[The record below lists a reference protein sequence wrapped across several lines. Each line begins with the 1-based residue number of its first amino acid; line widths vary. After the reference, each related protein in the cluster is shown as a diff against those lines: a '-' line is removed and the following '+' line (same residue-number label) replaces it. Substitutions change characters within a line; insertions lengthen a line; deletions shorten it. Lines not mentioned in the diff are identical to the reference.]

1 VLLPNSLL
9 NCCSTIEVIPHTLH
23 AMSVRLHTGL
33 PIEPLIPEILGA
45 LAAAPN
51 LVLEAPPGA
60 GKTTRVPLAL
70 LDADWAKG
78 GKIIVLEPRRL
89 AARGAATR
97 MAAMLGEAVGE
108 TVGYRVRLD
117 RKVGPKTRIE
127 AVTTGLFLRQLQGDP
142 ALPGI
147 AAILFDE
154 FHERTI
160 EGDMALAFALEAQAG
175 LRDDLR
181 LVVMSATLDGESVAQ
196 RIAGARRQ
204 RSEGR
209 AFPVETRHLGDD
221 AQARLEDRMA
231 AAIRRALAEESGD
244 ILAFLP
250 GTAEIRRTQ
259 DRLASEDRAIVL
271 PLYGDL
277 PLAEQDK
284 AIRRDPQGRRKV
296 ILATAIAETSLTIDG
311 VRVVVDSGLRRSP
324 RFDPASG
331 MSRLVTLKASLAAAT
346 QRRGRA
352 GRTEP
357 GVCYRLWSAA
367 SERALPAFDAPEI
380 EAADLAP
387 LALELAVWG
396 IADPASLMLMTP
408 PPAAALSQARGLL
421 RQLEA
426 IDLNNLATAHG
437 RRMAEL
443 GVHPRLAHMMVRA
456 EERGLGDLACDI
468 AAILSERDLLKSRES
483 DADLRHRVQ
492 LLRGDATDPLVDRSQ
507 RSRVKQSA
515 LDWRRQLGVTKG
527 APSSIAH
534 CGQVLALAYPDR
546 LAQRRGSLGQFRL
559 GNGHGAM
566 LPAHDP
572 LAAEDFLAVGSLD
585 GEAREARIFLA
596 APVALAEIEA
606 DFNAAI
612 EERAVLEWNP
622 RAEMVEAKHERRLWS
637 LVLEEKPLKNPVPD
651 QVVAAMI
658 KGIRAMGLAALPW
671 TDAARTL
678 QARIAFLR
686 RAGDERIDWPDM
698 SDQALLA
705 SLEDWLAP
713 YLSGRTRRAH
723 LANLDLTESL
733 LARLDWKQRQALEER
748 APTHLTVP
756 SGSRVPLDYRS
767 GDVPVLAVCLQEM
780 FGAIDTPVIAGG
792 KVQVL
797 LHLLSPARRP
807 VQVTRDLKSFW
818 ANSYR
823 TVKADLKGQ
832 YPKHYWPDDPLQAE
846 PTARAKPRP
855 SPR

>member
-1 VLLPNSLL
+1 
-9 NCCSTIEVIPHTLH
+9 
-23 AMSVRLHTGL
+23 MSARIVTDL

-70 LDADWAKG
+70 LDAAWAKG

-89 AARGAATR
+89 AARGAAAR
-97 MAAMLGEAVGE
+97 MAAMLGEEVGE

-142 ALPGI
+142 ALPGV

-175 LRDDLR
+175 LRENLR

-196 RIAGARRQ
+196 RIPGARRL

-209 AFPVETRHLGDD
+209 AFPVETHHLGDD
-221 AQARLEDRMA
+221 ASARLEDRMA
-231 AAIRRALAEESGD
+231 SAIRRALAEQSGD

-259 DRLASEDRAIVL
+259 ERLSGEDVVL

-277 PLAEQDK
+277 PLSEQDK
-284 AIRRDPQGRRKV
+284 AIRRDPQGRRKI
-296 ILATAIAETSLTIDG
+296 ILATSIAETSLTIDG

-324 RFDPASG
+324 RFDPTSG
-331 MSRLVTLKASLAAAT
+331 MSRLVTVKASLAAAA

-387 LALELAVWG
+387 LALELAAWG
-396 IADPASLMLMTP
+396 IADPASLTLMTP
-408 PPAAALSQARGLL
+408 PPAAALSQARALL

-426 IDLNNLATAHG
+426 IDANNLATPHG

-468 AAILSERDLLKSRES
+468 AATLSERDLLKGRNS

-492 LLRGDATDPLVDRSQ
+492 LLRGDSNDPALDRNQ
-507 RSRVKQSA
+507 RARVRQSA
-515 LDWRRQLGVTKG
+515 QDWRRQLGVKKE
-527 APSSIAH
+527 AQSSVAQ

-546 LAQRRGSLGQFRL
+546 LAQRRGGAGQFRL
-559 GNGHGAM
+559 SNGRGAM
-566 LPAHDP
+566 LPPHDP

-585 GEAREARIFLA
+585 GDAREARIFLA
-596 APVALAEIEA
+596 APIALAEIEE
-606 DFNAAI
+606 DFAGAI
-612 EERAVLEWNP
+612 ETRDQLAWNP
-622 RAEMVEAKHERRLWS
+622 RTETVDAKRERRLWS
-637 LVLEEKPLKNPVPD
+637 LVLEEKPLKNPQPE

-658 KGIRAMGLAALPW
+658 EGIRAVGLEALPW
-671 TDAARTL
+671 TGNARAL
-678 QARIAFLR
+678 QARVAFLR
-686 RAGDERIDWPDM
+686 RVGDERYEWPDL
-698 SDQALLA
+698 SDTALLA
-705 SLEDWLAP
+705 GLEDWLAP
-713 YLSGRTRRAH
+713 YLSGMTRRAH
-723 LANLDLTESL
+723 LANLDLMEAL
-733 LARLDWKQRQALEER
+733 LARLDWKQRQALDDL

-756 SGSRVPLDYRS
+756 SGSRVPLDYQS
-767 GDVPVLAVCLQEM
+767 GEVPVLAVRLQEM
-780 FGAIDTPVIAGG
+780 FGATDTPVIAGG

-818 ANSYR
+818 SSSYR
-823 TVKADLKGQ
+823 AVKADMKGQ
-832 YPKHYWPDDPLQAE
+832 YPKHHWPDDPLQAE

-855 SPR
+855 R

>member
-1 VLLPNSLL
+1 
-9 NCCSTIEVIPHTLH
+9 
-23 AMSVRLHTGL
+23 MSARLQTDL
-33 PIEPLIPEILGA
+33 PIEPLIPDILGA
-45 LAAAPN
+45 LEAAPN

-70 LDADWAKG
+70 LDAAWAKG
-78 GKIIVLEPRRL
+78 GKIVVLEPRRL
-89 AARGAATR
+89 AARGAAAR
-97 MAAMLGEAVGE
+97 MAAMLGEDVGG

-117 RKVGPKTRIE
+117 RKIGPKTRIE
-127 AVTTGLFLRQLQGDP
+127 VVTTGLFLRQLQGDP
-142 ALPGI
+142 ALPGV

-160 EGDMALAFALEAQAG
+160 EGDMALAFALEAQSG

-181 LVVMSATLDGESVAQ
+181 LDVMSATLDGEGVAQ
-196 RIAGARRQ
+196 RIPGSRRL

-231 AAIRRALAEESGD
+231 GAIRRALADESGD
-244 ILAFLP
+244 VLAFLP
-250 GTAEIRRTQ
+250 GTAEIRRTG
-259 DRLASEDRAIVL
+259 DRLADEDRAIVL

-277 PLAEQDK
+277 PLAEQDE
-284 AIRRDPQGRRKV
+284 AIRRDSQGRRKV
-296 ILATAIAETSLTIDG
+296 ILATSIAETSLTIDG
-311 VRVVVDSGLRRSP
+311 VRVVVDSGFRRSP

-331 MSRLVTLKASLAAAT
+331 MSRLVTIKASLAATA

-357 GVCYRLWSAA
+357 GMCYRLWSAA

-396 IADPASLMLMTP
+396 IADPASLTLMTS
-408 PPAAALSQARGLL
+408 PPAAALAQARALL

-426 IDLNNLATAHG
+426 IDAGNLATAHG
-437 RRMAEL
+437 GRMAEL

-468 AAILSERDLLKSRES
+468 AAILGERDLLKGRES

-492 LLRGDATDPLVDRSQ
+492 LLRGDASDRALDRNQ

-515 LDWRRQLGVTKG
+515 LDWRRQLGVKKE
-527 APSSIAH
+527 AQSSVEQS
-534 CGQVLALAYPDR
+534 GQVLALAYPDR
-546 LAQRRGSLGQFRL
+546 LAQRRGGPGQFRL
-559 GNGHGAM
+559 SNGRGAM

-572 LAAEDFLAVGSLD
+572 LAGGDFLAVGSLD

-596 APVALAEIEA
+596 APIALAEIEE
-606 DFNAAI
+606 DFAGAI
-612 EERAVLEWNP
+612 EERDVLAWNP
-622 RAEMVEAKHERRLWS
+622 RAELVDAKRERRLWS
-637 LVLEEKPLKNPVPD
+637 LVLEDKPLKNPVPE
-651 QVVAAMI
+651 QVAAAMI
-658 KGIRAMGLAALPW
+658 EGIRAMGLAALPW
-671 TDAARTL
+671 TDSARNL

-686 RAGDERIDWPDM
+686 RVGDDRYEWPDLT
-698 SDQALLA
+698 DDTLLA

-713 YLSGRTRRAH
+713 YLAGMTRRAH
-723 LANLDLTESL
+723 LANLDLMEAL
-733 LARLDWKQRQALEER
+733 LARLDWKQRQALDDL

-756 SGSRVPLDYRS
+756 SGSRVPLDYQS
-767 GDVPVLAVCLQEM
+767 GEVPVLAVRLQEM
-780 FGAIDTPVIAGG
+780 FGATDTPAIASG

-818 ANSYR
+818 TNSYR
-823 TVKADLKGQ
+823 AVKADLKGQ

-855 SPR
+855 R

>member
-1 VLLPNSLL
+1 
-9 NCCSTIEVIPHTLH
+9 
-23 AMSVRLHTGL
+23 MSARPHTGL

-45 LAAAPN
+45 LGDAAN

-70 LDADWAKG
+70 LDAEWAKH

-89 AARGAATR
+89 AARGAAAR
-97 MAAMLGEAVGE
+97 MAATLGEEVGE

-117 RKVGPKTRIE
+117 RKVGPNTRIE

-196 RIAGARRQ
+196 RIPGSRRL

-231 AAIRRALAEESGD
+231 AAIRRALAEEGGD

-250 GTAEIRRTQ
+250 GTAEIRRTG
-259 DRLASEDRAIVL
+259 DRLADEDRAIVL
-271 PLYGDL
+271 SLYGDL

-284 AIRRDPQGRRKV
+284 AIRPDPQGRRKV
-296 ILATAIAETSLTIDG
+296 ILATSIAETSLTIDG

-324 RFDPASG
+324 RFDSASG
-331 MSRLVTLKASLAAAT
+331 MSRLVTLKASLAATA

-380 EAADLAP
+380 AAADLAP
-387 LALELAVWG
+387 LALELAAWG
-396 IADPASLMLMTP
+396 IADPASLTLMTP

-426 IDLNNLATAHG
+426 IDANDLATAHG

-456 EERGLGDLACDI
+456 EGRGLGDLACDI
-468 AAILSERDLLKSRES
+468 AAILSERDLLKGRES
-483 DADLRHRVQ
+483 DADLRRRVQ
-492 LLRGDATDPLVDRSQ
+492 LLRGEANDPALDRNQ

-515 LDWRRQLGVTKG
+515 LDWRRQLGVRKETQ
-527 APSSIAH
+527 SSTAH

-546 LAQRRGSLGQFRL
+546 LAQRRGGHAQGLGQFRL
-559 GNGHGAM
+559 SNGRGAV

-596 APVALAEIEA
+596 APIALAEIEA
-606 DFNAAI
+606 DFAAAI
-612 EERAVLEWNP
+612 EERDVLAWNA
-622 RAEMVEAKHERRLWS
+622 RAEMVEAKRERRLWS
-637 LVLEEKPLKNPVPD
+637 LVLEERPLKMPAPE

-658 KGIRAMGLAALPW
+658 EGIRAMGLAVLPW
-671 TDAARTL
+671 TDAARNL
-678 QARIAFLR
+678 QARVAFLR
-686 RAGDERIDWPDM
+686 RVGDMRHDWPDM
-698 SDQALLA
+698 SDEALLA
-705 SLEDWLAP
+705 SLEDWLEP
-713 YLSGRTRRAH
+713 YLSGMTRRAH
-723 LANLDLTESL
+723 LANLDLLEAL
-733 LARLDWKQRQALEER
+733 LARLDWKQRQALDEL

-767 GDVPVLAVCLQEM
+767 GDVPVLAVRLQEM

-823 TVKADLKGQ
+823 AVKADLKGQ

-855 SPR
+855 R

>member
-1 VLLPNSLL
+1 
-9 NCCSTIEVIPHTLH
+9 
-23 AMSVRLHTGL
+23 MSARIVTDL
-33 PIEPLIPEILGA
+33 PIEPLVPEILEA
-45 LAAAPN
+45 LAAVPN

-70 LDADWAKG
+70 LDAAWAKG

-89 AARGAATR
+89 AARGAAAR
-97 MAAMLGEAVGE
+97 MAAMLGEEVGA

-127 AVTTGLFLRQLQGDP
+127 VVTTGLFLRQLQGDP
-142 ALPGI
+142 ALPGV

-160 EGDMALAFALEAQAG
+160 EGDMALAFALEAQVG
-175 LRDDLR
+175 LREDLR

-196 RIAGARRQ
+196 RITGARRL

-209 AFPVETRHLGDD
+209 AFPVDTRHLGDD
-221 AQARLEDRMA
+221 PNARLEDRMA
-231 AAIRRALAEESGD
+231 SAIRRALSEESGD
-244 ILAFLP
+244 VLAFLP

-259 DRLASEDRAIVL
+259 DRLGGEDRAIVL

-277 PLAEQDK
+277 PLPEQDR
-284 AIRRDPQGRRKV
+284 AIRRDPLGRRKI
-296 ILATAIAETSLTIDG
+296 ILATSIAETSLTIDG
-311 VRVVVDSGLRRSP
+311 VRVVIDSGLRRSP
-324 RFDPASG
+324 GFDPNSG
-331 MSRLVTLKASLAAAT
+331 MSRLVTIKASLAATA

-367 SERALPAFDAPEI
+367 GERALPAFDAPEI

-396 IADPASLMLMTP
+396 IADSTSLMLMTP
-408 PPAAALSQARGLL
+408 PPAAALAQARTLL
-421 RQLEA
+421 RQLDA
-426 IDLNNLATAHG
+426 IDANNLATAHG

-456 EERGLGDLACDI
+456 KERGLGDLACDI
-468 AAILSERDLLKSRES
+468 AAILSERDLLKGRES

-492 LLRGDATDPLVDRSQ
+492 LLRRESNDPALDRNQ
-507 RSRVKQSA
+507 RARVWQSA
-515 LDWRRQLGVTKG
+515 LDWRRQLGVKKE
-527 APSSIAH
+527 AESSIAQ

-546 LAQRRGSLGQFRL
+546 LAQKRGGVGQFRL
-559 GNGHGAM
+559 SNGRGAM
-566 LPAHDP
+566 LRAHDP

-596 APVALAEIEA
+596 APIALAEIEEDFA
-606 DFNAAI
+606 DAI
-612 EERAVLEWNP
+612 KEQDVLAWNP
-622 RAEMVEAKHERRLWS
+622 RAEMVEAKRERRLWS
-637 LVLEEKPLKNPVPD
+637 LVLDEKPLKAPPSDRVI
-651 QVVAAMI
+651 AAMI
-658 KGIRAMGLAALPW
+658 KGIRAMGLAVLPW
-671 TDAARTL
+671 TDNARNL

-686 RAGDERIDWPDM
+686 RTSGDWPDL
-698 SDQALLA
+698 SDEALLA

-713 YLSGRTRRAH
+713 CLSGMTRRAH
-723 LANLDLTESL
+723 LANVDLMDAL
-733 LARLDWKQRQALEER
+733 LSQLDWKQRQALDAL
-748 APTHLTVP
+748 APTHLVVP
-756 SGSRVPLDYRS
+756 SGSRVPLDYQS
-767 GDVPVLAVCLQEM
+767 GEVPVLAVRLQEM
-780 FGAIDTPVIAGG
+780 FGATDTPAIAGG

-823 TVKADLKGQ
+823 AVKADLKGQ
-832 YPKHYWPDDPLQAE
+832 YPKHYWPNDPLQAE

-855 SPR
+855 R

>member
-1 VLLPNSLL
+1 MSARV
-9 NCCSTIEVIPHTLH
+9 HTD
-23 AMSVRLHTGL
+23 L
-33 PIEPLIPEILGA
+33 PIEPLVPEILDA
-45 LAAAPN
+45 LAVAPN

-70 LDADWAKG
+70 LDPDWARG

-89 AARGAATR
+89 AARGAAAR
-97 MAAMLGEAVGE
+97 IAAMLGEDVGE

-117 RKVGPKTRIE
+117 RKVGPETRIE

-142 ALPGI
+142 ALQNVT
-147 AAILFDE
+147 AILFDE

-160 EGDMALAFALEAQAG
+160 EGDMALAFALEAQGG

-181 LVVMSATLDGESVAQ
+181 LVVMSATLDDESVAQ
-196 RIAGARRQ
+196 RIPGIRRL

-221 AQARLEDRMA
+221 VRTRLEDRMA
-231 AAIRRALAEESGD
+231 GAIRHALSEDSGD

-259 DRLASEDRAIVL
+259 DRLADEDRAIVL
-271 PLYGDL
+271 PLHGDL

-284 AIRRDPQGRRKV
+284 AIRRDNQGRRKV
-296 ILATAIAETSLTIDG
+296 ILATSIAETSLTIDG

-324 RFDPASG
+324 RFDLASG
-331 MSRLVTLKASLAAAT
+331 MSRLVTIKASLATTA

-367 SERALPAFDAPEI
+367 SERALPAFEAPEI

-396 IADPASLMLMTP
+396 IAEPVSLMLMTP
-408 PPAAALSQARGLL
+408 PPAAALAQARALL
-421 RQLEA
+421 RQLDA
-426 IDLNNLATAHG
+426 IDSNNLATAHG

-456 EERGLGDLACDI
+456 DERGLGDLACDI
-468 AAILSERDLLKSRES
+468 AAILSERDLLKGRES
-483 DADLRHRVQ
+483 DADLRHRVR
-492 LLRGDATDPLVDRSQ
+492 LLRGEASDLALDRNQ

-515 LDWRRQLGVTKG
+515 LDWRRQLGVKKE
-527 APSSIAH
+527 AQSSIEQ
-534 CGQVLALAYPDR
+534 CGKVLALAYPDR
-546 LAQRRGSLGQFRL
+546 LAQRRGGPGQFRL
-559 GNGHGAM
+559 SNGRGAM

-572 LAAEDFLAVGSLD
+572 LAGEDFLAVGSLD
-585 GEAREARIFLA
+585 GAAREARIFLA
-596 APVALAEIEA
+596 APIALGEIEE
-606 DFNAAI
+606 DFAAAI
-612 EERAVLEWNP
+612 EERDVLAWNP
-622 RAEMVEAKHERRLWS
+622 RAETVDAKRERRLWS
-637 LVLEEKPLKNPVPD
+637 LVLEDKPLKSSAPE
-651 QVVAAMI
+651 QVVVAMI
-658 KGIRAMGLAALPW
+658 EGIRAMDLAALPW
-671 TDAARTL
+671 TDNARNL
-678 QARIAFLR
+678 QARVAFLR
-686 RAGDERIDWPDM
+686 RIGEVRHDWPDLG
-698 SDQALLA
+698 DDALLA

-713 YLSGRTRRAH
+713 YLAGMTRRAH
-723 LANLDLTESL
+723 LANLDLMEAL
-733 LARLDWKQRQALEER
+733 LAPLDWKQRQALDEL

-756 SGSRVPLDYRS
+756 SGSRVPIDYQS
-767 GDVPVLAVCLQEM
+767 GEVPVLAVRLQEM
-780 FGAIDTPVIAGG
+780 FGATDTPAIAGG

-823 TVKADLKGQ
+823 AVKADLKGQ
-832 YPKHYWPDDPLQAE
+832 YPKHYWPDDPLQAQ
-846 PTARAKPRP
+846 PTARAKPRQ
-855 SPR
+855 R

>member
-1 VLLPNSLL
+1 
-9 NCCSTIEVIPHTLH
+9 
-23 AMSVRLHTGL
+23 MSARIVTDL

-45 LAAAPN
+45 LSAAPN

-70 LDADWAKG
+70 LDAAWAKG

-89 AARGAATR
+89 AARGAAAR
-97 MAAMLGEAVGE
+97 MAAMLGEEVGG

-142 ALPGI
+142 ALPGV

-181 LVVMSATLDGESVAQ
+181 LIVMSATLDGESVAQ
-196 RIAGARRQ
+196 RIPGTRRL

-209 AFPVETRHLGDD
+209 AFPVETHHLGEDPN
-221 AQARLEDRMA
+221 ARLEDRIA
-231 AAIRRALAEESGD
+231 AAIRRAFGEESGD
-244 ILAFLP
+244 VLAFLP

-259 DRLASEDRAIVL
+259 ERLAGEDRAIVL

-277 PLAEQDK
+277 PLPEQDK
-284 AIRRDPQGRRKV
+284 AIRRDPQGRRKI
-296 ILATAIAETSLTIDG
+296 ILATSIAETSLTING

-331 MSRLVTLKASLAAAT
+331 MSRLVTIKASLAATA
-346 QRRGRA
+346 QRCGRA

-357 GVCYRLWSAA
+357 GACYRLWSAA
-367 SERALPAFDAPEI
+367 AERALPAFDAPEI

-396 IADPASLMLMTP
+396 IVDPAALTLMTP

-421 RQLEA
+421 RQLDA
-426 IDLNNLATAHG
+426 IDARNLATPHG

-443 GVHPRLAHMMVRA
+443 GVHPRLAHMMARA
-456 EERGLGDLACDI
+456 QERGLGDLACDI
-468 AAILSERDLLKSRES
+468 AAILSERDFLKGRES

-492 LLRGDATDPLVDRSQ
+492 LLRGESNDPALDRNQ
-507 RSRVKQSA
+507 RSRIRQSA
-515 LDWRRQLGVTKG
+515 LDWRRQLGVKKE
-527 APSSIAH
+527 AQSSTAQ

-546 LAQRRGSLGQFRL
+546 LAQRRGEAGQFRL
-559 GNGHGAM
+559 SNGRGAK
-566 LPAHDP
+566 LPARDP

-585 GEAREARIFLA
+585 GDARDARIFLA
-596 APVALAEIEA
+596 APIALAEIEE
-606 DFNAAI
+606 DFGAAI
-612 EERAVLEWNP
+612 EEQAVLAWNG
-622 RAEMVEAKHERRLWS
+622 RAEMVEAKRERRLWS
-637 LVLEEKPLKNPVPD
+637 LVLEEKPLKNPPPE
-651 QVVAAMI
+651 QVTAAMI
-658 KGIRAMGLAALPW
+658 EGIRAMGLAALPW
-671 TDAARTL
+671 TENARTL

-686 RAGDERIDWPDM
+686 RAGDERHSWPDLG
-698 SDQALLA
+698 DAALLT
-705 SLEDWLAP
+705 SLEEWLAP
-713 YLSGRTRRAH
+713 YLSGMMRRAH
-723 LANLDLTESL
+723 LANLDLMEPL
-733 LARLDWKQRQALEER
+733 LARLDWKQRQALDEL

-756 SGSRVPLDYRS
+756 SGSRVPLDYQS
-767 GDVPVLAVCLQEM
+767 GEVPVLAVRLQEM
-780 FGAIDTPVIAGG
+780 FGATDTPSIAGG
-792 KVQVL
+792 RVQVL

-823 TVKADLKGQ
+823 AVKADLKGQ
-832 YPKHYWPDDPLQAE
+832 YPKHCWPDNPLQAE

-855 SPR
+855 R

>member
-1 VLLPNSLL
+1 
-9 NCCSTIEVIPHTLH
+9 
-23 AMSVRLHTGL
+23 MSARTATDL
-33 PIEPLIPEILGA
+33 PIEPLIPELLGV

-89 AARGAATR
+89 AARGAAAR
-97 MAAMLGEAVGE
+97 MATMLGEEVGE

-117 RKVGPKTRIE
+117 RNVGPKTRIE
-127 AVTTGLFLRQLQGDP
+127 VVTTGLFLRQLQGDP
-142 ALPGI
+142 ALPGV

-175 LRDDLR
+175 LREDLR
-181 LVVMSATLDGESVAQ
+181 VVVMSATLDGESVAQ
-196 RIAGARRQ
+196 RIPGARRL

-209 AFPVETRHLGDD
+209 AFPVETHHLGDD
-221 AQARLEDRMA
+221 ATARLEDRMA
-231 AAIRRALAEESGD
+231 SAIRRALAEQSGD

-259 DRLASEDRAIVL
+259 ERLSNEDVVL

-277 PLAEQDK
+277 PLPEQDK
-284 AIRRDPQGRRKV
+284 AIRRDPQGRRKI
-296 ILATAIAETSLTIDG
+296 ILATSIAETSLTIDG

-324 RFDPASG
+324 RFDPTSG
-331 MSRLVTLKASLAAAT
+331 MSRLVTVKASLAAAA

-367 SERALPAFDAPEI
+367 SERALSAFDAPEI

-387 LALELAVWG
+387 LALELAAWG
-396 IADPASLMLMTP
+396 IADPAALMLMTP
-408 PPAAALSQARGLL
+408 PPAAALSQARALL

-426 IDLNNLATAHG
+426 VDTENHATPHG

-468 AAILSERDLLKSRES
+468 AAILSERDLLKGRES

-492 LLRGDATDPLVDRSQ
+492 LLRRDSNDPALDRNQ
-507 RSRVKQSA
+507 RARVWQSA
-515 LDWRRQLGVTKG
+515 LDWRRQLGVKKD
-527 APSSIAH
+527 AQSPVAQS
-534 CGQVLALAYPDR
+534 GQVLALAYPDR
-546 LAQRRGSLGQFRL
+546 LAQRRGGAGQFRL
-559 GNGHGAM
+559 SNGRGAM
-566 LPAHDP
+566 LRPHDP
-572 LAAEDFLAVGSLD
+572 LAGEDFLAVGSLD
-585 GEAREARIFLA
+585 GDAREARIFLA
-596 APVALAEIEA
+596 APIALAEIEE
-606 DFNAAI
+606 DFAGVIEIRDQLAWNA
-612 EERAVLEWNP
+612 
-622 RAEMVEAKHERRLWS
+622 RAETVDAKRERRLWS
-637 LVLEEKPLKNPVPD
+637 LVLEEKPLKKPQPD
-651 QVVAAMI
+651 QLVVAMI
-658 KGIRAMGLAALPW
+658 EGIRTMGLEVLPW
-671 TDAARTL
+671 SGTARAL
-678 QARIAFLR
+678 QARVAFLL
-686 RAGDERIDWPDM
+686 RAGDERHAWPDL
-698 SDQALLA
+698 SDAALLA
-705 SLEDWLAP
+705 GLEEWLAP
-713 YLSGRTRRAH
+713 YLSGMTRRAH
-723 LANLDLTESL
+723 LANLDLMEAL
-733 LARLDWKQRQALEER
+733 LARLDWKQRQALDEL

-756 SGSRVPLDYRS
+756 SGSRVPLDYQS
-767 GDVPVLAVCLQEM
+767 GEVPVLAVRLQEM
-780 FGAIDTPVIAGG
+780 FGATDTPTVAGG

-807 VQVTRDLKSFW
+807 VQVTRDLKGFW
-818 ANSYR
+818 SSSYR
-823 TVKADLKGQ
+823 AVKADMKGQ
-832 YPKHYWPDDPLQAE
+832 YPKHHWPDDPLQAE

-855 SPR
+855 R

>member
-1 VLLPNSLL
+1 
-9 NCCSTIEVIPHTLH
+9 
-23 AMSVRLHTGL
+23 MSARIATDL

-70 LDADWAKG
+70 LDAAWAKN

-89 AARGAATR
+89 AARGAAAR
-97 MAAMLGEAVGE
+97 MAAMLGEEVGE

-127 AVTTGLFLRQLQGDP
+127 VVTTGLFLRQLQGDA
-142 ALPGI
+142 ALPGL
-147 AAILFDE
+147 AAVLFDE

-160 EGDMALAFALEAQAG
+160 EGDMALAFTLEVQAG
-175 LRDDLR
+175 LREDLR
-181 LVVMSATLDGESVAQ
+181 VIVMSATLDGESLAQ
-196 RIAGARRQ
+196 RIPGARRL

-209 AFPVETRHLGDD
+209 AFPVETHHLGDD
-221 AQARLEDRMA
+221 ASTRLEDRMA
-231 AAIRRALAEESGD
+231 TAIRRALAEQSGD

-259 DRLASEDRAIVL
+259 ERLPGEDVVL

-277 PLAEQDK
+277 PLPEQDK
-284 AIRRDPQGRRKV
+284 AIRRDPQGRRKI
-296 ILATAIAETSLTIDG
+296 ILATSIAETSLTIDG

-324 RFDPASG
+324 RFDPTSG
-331 MSRLVTLKASLAAAT
+331 MSSLVTVKASLAAAA

-396 IADPASLMLMTP
+396 IADPASLMLTTP
-408 PPAAALSQARGLL
+408 PPAAALAQARALL

-426 IDLNNLATAHG
+426 IDDKTLVTAHG

-468 AAILSERDLLKSRES
+468 AATLGERDLLKGRNS

-492 LLRGDATDPLVDRSQ
+492 LLRGDSNDPALDRNQ
-507 RSRVKQSA
+507 RSRVRQSA
-515 LDWRRQLGVTKG
+515 QDWRRQLGVRKD
-527 APSSIAH
+527 AQSSVAQ

-546 LAQRRGSLGQFRL
+546 LAQRRGGAGQFRL
-559 GNGHGAM
+559 SNGRGAM
-566 LPAHDP
+566 LPPHDL

-585 GEAREARIFLA
+585 GDAREARIFLA
-596 APVALAEIEA
+596 APIALAEIEE
-606 DFNAAI
+606 DFAGAI
-612 EERAVLEWNP
+612 ENADVLAWNA
-622 RAEMVEAKHERRLWS
+622 RAEIVDAKRERRLGS
-637 LVLEEKPLKNPVPD
+637 LVLEEKPLKKPQPE

-658 KGIRAMGLAALPW
+658 EGIRAMSLEALPW
-671 TDAARTL
+671 TDNARNL
-678 QARIAFLR
+678 RARVAFLR
-686 RAGDERIDWPDM
+686 RVGDERRNWPDL
-698 SDQALLA
+698 SDAALLA
-705 SLEDWLAP
+705 GLEDWLAP
-713 YLSGRTRRAH
+713 YLSGMTRRAH
-723 LANLDLTESL
+723 LANLNLVDAL
-733 LARLDWKQRQALEER
+733 LSRLDWKQRQALDEL

-756 SGSRVPLDYRS
+756 SGSRVPIDYQS
-767 GDVPVLAVCLQEM
+767 GEVPVLAVRLQEM
-780 FGAIDTPVIAGG
+780 FGATDTPTVAGG

-807 VQVTRDLKSFW
+807 VQVTRDLKGFW
-818 ANSYR
+818 SSSYR
-823 TVKADLKGQ
+823 AVKADMKGQ

-855 SPR
+855 R

>member
-1 VLLPNSLL
+1 MR
-9 NCCSTIEVIPHTLH
+9 
-23 AMSVRLHTGL
+23 ARLHTDL

-45 LAAAPN
+45 LAAASN

-70 LDADWAKG
+70 LDAGWAKD

-89 AARGAATR
+89 AARGAAAR
-97 MAAMLGEAVGE
+97 MAAMLGEEIGE

-117 RKVGPKTRIE
+117 RKVGPKTCIE

-154 FHERTI
+154 FHERTL
-160 EGDMALAFALEAQAG
+160 EGDMALAFALEAQGG

-181 LVVMSATLDGESVAQ
+181 LVVMSATLDVESVAQ
-196 RIAGARRQ
+196 RIPGAMRL

-221 AQARLEDRMA
+221 PQTRPEDRMA

-244 ILAFLP
+244 VLAFLP
-250 GTAEIRRTQ
+250 GTAEIRRTG
-259 DRLASEDRAIVL
+259 DRLTDENRAVVL
-271 PLYGDL
+271 ALYGDL

-284 AIRRDPQGRRKV
+284 AVRRDSQGRRKV
-296 ILATAIAETSLTIDG
+296 ILATSIAETSLTIDG

-331 MSRLVTLKASLAAAT
+331 MSRLVTVKASLAATA

-352 GRTEP
+352 GRTDP

-408 PPAAALSQARGLL
+408 PPAAALSQARALL

-426 IDLNNLATAHG
+426 VDAGNLATPHG
-437 RRMAEL
+437 RRVAEL

-456 EERGLGDLACDI
+456 QEGGLGDLACDI
-468 AAILSERDLLKSRES
+468 AAILSERDLLKGRAS

-492 LLRGDATDPLVDRSQ
+492 LLRGDANDPALDRNQ

-515 LDWRRQLGVTKG
+515 LDWRRQLGVKKD
-527 APSSIAH
+527 AQSPIER

-546 LAQRRGSLGQFRL
+546 LAQRRGGPGQFRL
-559 GNGHGAM
+559 SNGRGAM

-572 LAAEDFLAVGSLD
+572 LAAKDFLAVGSLD

-596 APVALAEIEA
+596 APISLAEIEE
-606 DFNAAI
+606 DFAAAVAEHDVLAWNA
-612 EERAVLEWNP
+612 
-622 RAEMVEAKHERRLWS
+622 RAELVDAKRERRLWS
-637 LVLEEKPLKNPVPD
+637 LVLDEKPLKNPAPE
-651 QVVAAMI
+651 QLAAAMI
-658 KGIRAMGLAALPW
+658 EGIRAMGLAALPW
-671 TDAARTL
+671 TDTARTL
-678 QARIAFLR
+678 QARIAFLQR
-686 RAGDERIDWPDM
+686 VGDARHDWPDLGDD
-698 SDQALLA
+698 SLLA
-705 SLEDWLAP
+705 SLEVWLAP
-713 YLSGRTRRAH
+713 YLTGTTRRAH
-723 LANLDLTESL
+723 LANLDLMGAL
-733 LARLDWKQRQALEER
+733 LARLDWRQRQALDEL

-767 GDVPVLAVCLQEM
+767 GEVPVLAVRLQEM
-780 FGAIDTPVIAGG
+780 FGATDTPTIAGG

-797 LHLLSPARRP
+797 LHLLSPALRP

-823 TVKADLKGQ
+823 AVKADLKGQ
-832 YPKHYWPDDPLQAE
+832 YPKHHWPDDPLQAE

-855 SPR
+855 R

>member
-1 VLLPNSLL
+1 
-9 NCCSTIEVIPHTLH
+9 
-23 AMSVRLHTGL
+23 MSGRPVTDL
-33 PIEPLIPEILGA
+33 PIEPLLPEILGA

-70 LDADWAKG
+70 LDAGWAKG

-89 AARGAATR
+89 AARGAAAR
-97 MAAMLGEAVGE
+97 MAAMLGEEVGE

-117 RKVGPKTRIE
+117 RQVGPKTRIE
-127 AVTTGLFLRQLQGDP
+127 VVTTGLFLRQLQGDP
-142 ALPGI
+142 ALSGV

-181 LVVMSATLDGESVAQ
+181 LIVMSATLDGESVAQ
-196 RIAGARRQ
+196 RIPGSRRL

-209 AFPVETRHLGDD
+209 AFPVETHHLGDN

-231 AAIRRALAEESGD
+231 GAIRRALSEESGD

-259 DRLASEDRAIVL
+259 ERLSGDDRAIVL

-277 PLAEQDK
+277 PLSEQDK
-284 AIRRDPQGRRKV
+284 AIRRDPQGRRKI
-296 ILATAIAETSLTIDG
+296 ILATSIAETSLTIDG
-311 VRVVVDSGLRRSP
+311 VRVVIDSGLRRSP

-331 MSRLVTLKASLAAAT
+331 MSRLVTIKASLAATA

-357 GVCYRLWSAA
+357 GVCYRLWSTA

-396 IADPASLMLMTP
+396 IADPAALLLMTP
-408 PPAAALSQARGLL
+408 PPAAALAQARALL

-426 IDLNNLATAHG
+426 IDAGGLATVHG

-456 EERGLGDLACDI
+456 QECGLGDLACDI
-468 AAILSERDLLKSRES
+468 AATLSERDLLKGRES
-483 DADLRHRVQ
+483 DADLRHRVR
-492 LLRGDATDPLVDRSQ
+492 LLRGDANDPALDRNQ

-515 LDWRRQLGVTKG
+515 LDWRRQLGVKKE
-527 APSSIAH
+527 AQSSVEH

-546 LAQRRGSLGQFRL
+546 LAQRRGGPGQFRL
-559 GNGHGAM
+559 SNGRGAM

-572 LAAEDFLAVGSLD
+572 LAAEAFLAVGSLD
-585 GEAREARIFLA
+585 GDAREARIFLA
-596 APVALAEIEA
+596 APIALAEIEE
-606 DFNAAI
+606 DFSAAI
-612 EERAVLEWNP
+612 EERDVLAWNP
-622 RAEMVEAKHERRLWS
+622 RAEMVEAKRERRLSS
-637 LVLEEKPLKNPVPD
+637 LVLDEKPLKNPPPD
-651 QVVAAMI
+651 QLGAAMI
-658 KGIRAMGLAALPW
+658 EGIRAMGLVALPW
-671 TDAARTL
+671 TDTARNL
-678 QARIAFLR
+678 QARVAFLR
-686 RAGDERIDWPDM
+686 RVGDERHDWPDL
-698 SDQALLA
+698 SDDALMV
-705 SLEDWLAP
+705 SLDDWLAP
-713 YLSGRTRRAH
+713 YLSGMTRRAH
-723 LANLDLTESL
+723 LATLDLMEAL
-733 LARLDWKQRQALEER
+733 LACLDWKQRQALDEL

-767 GDVPVLAVCLQEM
+767 GDLPVLAVRLQEM
-780 FGAIDTPVIAGG
+780 FGAADTPVIAGG

-823 TVKADLKGQ
+823 AVKADLKGQ

-855 SPR
+855 R

>member
-1 VLLPNSLL
+1 
-9 NCCSTIEVIPHTLH
+9 
-23 AMSVRLHTGL
+23 MSARITTDL

-70 LDADWAKG
+70 LEADWSKG
-78 GKIIVLEPRRL
+78 GKIVVLEPRRL
-89 AARGAATR
+89 AARGAAAR
-97 MAAMLGEAVGE
+97 MAAMLGEEIGE

-127 AVTTGLFLRQLQGDP
+127 VVTTGLFLRQLQGDP
-142 ALPGI
+142 ALPNV

-181 LVVMSATLDGESVAQ
+181 LLVMSATLDGESVAQ
-196 RIAGARRQ
+196 RIPDAKRL

-221 AQARLEDRMA
+221 ANARLEDRMA
-231 AAIRRALAEESGD
+231 AAIRRALGEESGD
-244 ILAFLP
+244 ILTFLP
-250 GTAEIRRTQ
+250 GTAEIRRTHE
-259 DRLASEDRAIVL
+259 RLANEERAIVL

-277 PLAEQDK
+277 PLPEQDK

-296 ILATAIAETSLTIDG
+296 ILATSIAETSLTIDG
-311 VRVVVDSGLRRSP
+311 VRVVIDSGLRRSP

-331 MSRLVTLKASLAAAT
+331 MSRLVTIKASLAATA

-352 GRTEP
+352 GRTAP
-357 GVCYRLWSAA
+357 GVCYRLWSVA

-387 LALELAVWG
+387 LALELSVWG
-396 IADPASLMLMTP
+396 IADPTTLTLMTP
-408 PPAAALSQARGLL
+408 PPAASLSQARALL

-426 IDLNNLATAHG
+426 IDANYLATPHG
-437 RRMAEL
+437 RRIAEL

-468 AAILSERDLLKSRES
+468 AAILSERDLLKGRES

-492 LLRGDATDPLVDRSQ
+492 LLRNESNDPALDRNQ
-507 RSRVKQSA
+507 RSRVRQSA
-515 LDWRRQLGVTKG
+515 LDWRRQLGVKKD
-527 APSSIAH
+527 AQSPAAQ

-546 LAQRRGSLGQFRL
+546 LAQRRGGAGQFRL
-559 GNGHGAM
+559 SNGRGAM
-566 LPAHDP
+566 LPARDP

-596 APVALAEIEA
+596 APISLAEIEE
-606 DFNAAI
+606 DFAAAI
-612 EERAVLEWNP
+612 DEQPVLAWNT
-622 RAEMVEAKHERRLWS
+622 RAEMVDAKRERRLWS
-637 LVLEEKPLKNPVPD
+637 LVLAEKPLKNPPPD

-658 KGIRAMGLAALPW
+658 EGIRAMGLAALPW
-671 TDAARTL
+671 TETARNL

-686 RAGDERIDWPDM
+686 RVGDERHEWLDL
-698 SDQALLA
+698 SDDALLA
-705 SLEDWLAP
+705 SLEEWLAP
-713 YLSGRTRRAH
+713 YLAGMTRRAH
-723 LANLDLTESL
+723 LANLDLMDAL
-733 LARLDWKQRQALEER
+733 LARLDWKQRQALDEL

-756 SGSRVPLDYRS
+756 SGSRVPLDYQS
-767 GDVPVLAVCLQEM
+767 GEVPVLAVRLQEM
-780 FGAIDTPVIAGG
+780 FGATDTPAVAGG

-823 TVKADLKGQ
+823 AVKADLKGQ

-846 PTARAKPRP
+846 PTARTKPRP
-855 SPR
+855 R

>member
-1 VLLPNSLL
+1 M
-9 NCCSTIEVIPHTLH
+9 CR
-23 AMSVRLHTGL
+23 AMSARIVTDL

-45 LAAAPN
+45 LGAAPN

-70 LDADWAKG
+70 LDANWAKN
-78 GKIIVLEPRRL
+78 GKIVVLEPRRL
-89 AARGAATR
+89 AARGAAAR
-97 MAAMLGEAVGE
+97 MAAMLGEEVGA

-127 AVTTGLFLRQLQGDP
+127 VVTTGLFLRQLQGDP
-142 ALPGI
+142 ALPGV

-181 LVVMSATLDGESVAQ
+181 LLVMSATLDGESVAQ
-196 RIAGARRQ
+196 RIPGSRRL

-209 AFPVETRHLGDD
+209 AFPVETHHLGDD
-221 AQARLEDRMA
+221 ANARLEDRMA
-231 AAIRRALAEESGD
+231 AAVRRALAEESGD

-250 GTAEIRRTQ
+250 GTAEIRRAQ
-259 DRLASEDRAIVL
+259 DRLAGEDRAIVL

-284 AIRRDPQGRRKV
+284 AIRRDPQGRRKI
-296 ILATAIAETSLTIDG
+296 ILATSIAETSLTIDG

-331 MSRLVTLKASLAAAT
+331 MSRLVTIKASLAGTA

-357 GVCYRLWSAA
+357 GSCYRLWSAA
-367 SERALPAFDAPEI
+367 AERALPPFDAPEI
-380 EAADLAP
+380 EATDLAP
-387 LALELAVWG
+387 LALELAAWG
-396 IADPASLMLMTP
+396 IADPATLILMTP
-408 PPAAALSQARGLL
+408 PPTAALSQARGLL

-426 IDLNNLATAHG
+426 IDGNNLATPHG

-468 AAILSERDLLKSRES
+468 AAILSERDFLKGRES
-483 DADLRHRVQ
+483 DADLRHRVL
-492 LLRGDATDPLVDRSQ
+492 LLRGDSNDPALDRNQ
-507 RSRVKQSA
+507 RSRIRQSA
-515 LDWRRQLGVTKG
+515 LDWRRQLGVKKE
-527 APSSIAH
+527 AQSSSEQ

-546 LAQRRGSLGQFRL
+546 LAQRRGGGQVQGMGQFRL
-559 GNGHGAM
+559 SNGRGAM
-566 LPAHDP
+566 LPPRDP
-572 LAAEDFLAVGSLD
+572 LAAQDFLAVGSLD
-585 GEAREARIFLA
+585 GDAREARIFLA
-596 APVALAEIEA
+596 APIALAEIEE
-606 DFNAAI
+606 DFAAAI
-612 EERAVLEWNP
+612 EEKAVLAWNP
-622 RAEMVEAKHERRLWS
+622 RAEMVEAKRERRLWS
-637 LVLEEKPLKNPVPD
+637 LVLEEKPLKNPPPE

-658 KGIRAMGLAALPW
+658 EGIRAMGVAALPW
-671 TDAARTL
+671 TESARNL
-678 QARIAFLR
+678 RARIAFLR
-686 RAGDERIDWPDM
+686 RVGDERHNWPDL
-698 SDQALLA
+698 SDDALLGN
-705 SLEDWLAP
+705 LEEWLAP
-713 YLSGRTRRAH
+713 YLSGTMRRAH
-723 LANLDLTESL
+723 LANLDLMEAL
-733 LARLDWKQRQALEER
+733 PARLDWKQRQALDEL

-756 SGSRVPLDYRS
+756 SGSRVPLDYQS
-767 GDVPVLAVCLQEM
+767 GAVPVLAVRLQEM
-780 FGAIDTPVIAGG
+780 FGATDTPMIAGG

-823 TVKADLKGQ
+823 AVKADLKGQ
-832 YPKHYWPDDPLQAE
+832 YPKHYWPEDPLQAE

-855 SPR
+855 R